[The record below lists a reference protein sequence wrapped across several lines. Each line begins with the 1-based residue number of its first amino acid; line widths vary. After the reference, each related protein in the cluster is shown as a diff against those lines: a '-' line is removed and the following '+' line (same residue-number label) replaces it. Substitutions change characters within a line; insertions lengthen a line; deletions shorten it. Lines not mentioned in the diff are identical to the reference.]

1 MVRFEPK
8 VFAAQMLRVRRIG
21 ARGHRPHSRCPS
33 LLLAPKNR
41 WGSGMK
47 KDGPSG
53 DKSSTGLVLRNS
65 GFPSVSLKDQPIFL
79 LEPPKN
85 VVILNDEGQSSQN

>member
-1 MVRFEPK
+1 
-8 VFAAQMLRVRRIG
+8 
-21 ARGHRPHSRCPS
+21 
-33 LLLAPKNR
+33 
-41 WGSGMK
+41 MK
-47 KDGPSG
+47 KAEPSG
-53 DKSSTGLVLRNS
+53 GKPSTGLVLRDS